1 MTDSLIGM
9 LLIVDIVV
17 AMVALTWATLQP
29 SRQSVWSA
37 ALCLSLLPAMILFLV
52 VLMWVT

>member
-17 AMVALTWATLQP
+17 AMVALAWATLQP

-52 VLMWVT
+52 VLMWVM